1 MNNLNNLD
9 INTIIDSINEGIYVC
24 DLERKIIFWNKSAEK
39 LTGWPAE
46 EVVGRSC
53 SDNILCHINKDGH
66 RLCGKEFCPLH
77 RAMITDSKS
86 KNSVLVY
93 ARAKDRRRVPLL
105 VGVAPLQNDHGEVI
119 GGVETFRDAS
129 AMVSDLEKSKAIQE
143 LSLLHDLPEDPRI
156 RFTSH
161 YRPSEIVG
169 GDYYAYTQ
177 LDENRYGFM
186 LADVMG
192 HGVAAALYTM
202 HLSSLW
208 ERFKNLLVD
217 PAEFASEVNANLSRV
232 IKSDTSFATAIC
244 GMVDLKKREFRFANA
259 GGPQGIIFHPDETHE
274 TLDNEGLPLGILEDA
289 SYEEVCVKIDQGDRL
304 LFFSDGAFEIANSTG
319 KMLGIEGLIEI
330 LKAQGYPQADLRMDL
345 LDEKLLK
352 YSNAIHLED
361 DLTLLEVLIQ
371 KG

>member
-1 MNNLNNLD
+1 MNNFFDLD
-9 INTIIDSINEGIYVC
+9 INTIIDSINDGIYVC
-24 DLERKIIFWNKSAEK
+24 DLERKIIFWNKAAEK
-39 LTGWPAE
+39 LTGWPVD

-53 SDNILCHINKDGH
+53 FDNVLCHTNKDGH

-77 RAMITDSKS
+77 RAMITESKS
-86 KNSVLVY
+86 KNSILVY
-93 ARAKDRRRVPLL
+93 ATAKDKRQIPML
-105 VGVAPLQNDHGEVI
+105 VSVAPLQNDHGEVI

-129 AMVSDLEKSKAIQE
+129 AMVLDLEKAKAIQE

-156 RFTSH
+156 RFVTH
-161 YRPSEIVG
+161 YRPCGIVG

-208 ERFKNLLVD
+208 ERFKDLLIN
-217 PAEFASEVNANLSRV
+217 PAKFASEINTTLSKV
-232 IKSDTSFATAIC
+232 IKSDSSFATAIC

-259 GGPQGIIFHPDETHE
+259 GGPKGIIFHSKETYE
-274 TLDNEGLPLGILEDA
+274 TLDNKGLPLGILEDVT
-289 SYEEVCVKIDQGDRL
+289 YEEVCINIDKGDRL
-304 LFFSDGAFEIANSTG
+304 LFFSDGAFEITNATG
-319 KMLGIEGLIEI
+319 KILGIEGLIKI
-330 LKAQGYPQADLRMDL
+330 LTAQGYPQSDLKMGL

-361 DLTLLEVLIQ
+361 DLTLIEILIQ